1 MNGIRRGDEVIYIT
15 HLQGYKK
22 PVLMIGNKSVIQK
35 IASFDSDEY
44 AEGFSKMLNQWFGIE
59 EKEISN
65 ATV

>member
-22 PVLMIGNKSVIQK
+22 PVLMIGNRNVVQK

-44 AEGFSKMLNQWFGIE
+44 AEGFSKMLNRWCEI
-59 EKEISN
+59 EKEEQK
-65 ATV
+65 